1 MTMSQSTN
9 HSLGILSVLRQENS
23 KVRYTDTN
31 KGVFRTPNQTEN
43 HKGNA
48 LSARLCMCST

>member
-31 KGVFRTPNQTEN
+31 EGVFRTPNQTEN
-43 HKGNA
+43 RKVNA
-48 LSARLCMCST
+48 LSARL

>member
-43 HKGNA
+43 RKGNA
-48 LSARLCMCST
+48 LSARL